1 MVDELNDI
9 RIVGCITVVLLLGI
23 SVAGMEW
30 EAKVRPTFFYVLYFC
45 KGCRKPFNSFLKLKF
60 FVILFKQAQI
70 VLLIILLVAIVNTFV
85 GMFIY
90 PTEDKRSK
98 GVFNYNC
105 KKALLH
111 RRTRLTKGHLW

>member
-30 EAKVRPTFFYVLYFC
+30 EAKVQQMKKVWCCIVASVAGNHSTV
-45 KGCRKPFNSFLKLKF
+45 G
-60 FVILFKQAQI
+60 VILITQAQI
-70 VLLIILLVAIVNTFV
+70 VLLVILLVAIVNTFA

-90 PTEDKRSK
+90 PTEDKKSK
-98 GVFNYNC
+98 GVFNYNG
-105 KKALLH
+105 KKAIHQHRTLSVKGYLLE
-111 RRTRLTKGHLW
+111 